1 MSVKQPP
8 VPNWVKE
15 TISNLELSSLG
26 KTSQGNYLN
35 HILKLRDEANC
46 YNLIIDLQLL
56 VSFLT
61 EGRVVGF
68 EFTPEGL
75 RLAKEAGLEL
85 NEHDC
90 LVVDKLSINNLELLT
105 PQTSSI
111 NEVINKGGI
120 ALELPD
126 GDEEVNKFFIK
137 LTNLTNLFVLDE
149 EGNEYSISSMSG
161 SAIHTLMYNHR
172 SIGKTTDTVLH

>member
-8 VPNWVKE
+8 VPNWIKE

-61 EGRVVGF
+61 EGRGDGF

-85 NEHDC
+85 NERDC
-90 LVVDKLSINNLELLT
+90 LVVDKLSINNLELIT

-111 NEVINKGGI
+111 NDVINKGGI

-126 GDEEVNKFFIK
+126 GHERVNKFFIK

-149 EGNEYSISSMSG
+149 EGNEYSISSISG
-161 SAIHTLMYNHR
+161 LAINTLMYDPS
-172 SIGKTTDTVLH
+172 SIGKTTDAVLH